1 MNNDQI
7 EKLLWSIA
15 LPGIAQLLNG
25 KYIKGIILIIL
36 EVIVNVKSN
45 LNLAIMFSF
54 HGDIVTA
61 IEKTNYQW
69 LMFYPCLYFFAMWD
83 AIKDAK
89 GRTSPFNFLP
99 FVIAAYFVTIGLI
112 YSSKIKIFGILL
124 GPVFLPIIFT
134 IPGMLIGF
142 LIFKIIKQN

>member
-15 LPGIAQLLNG
+15 LPGFAQLLNR
-25 KYIKGIILIIL
+25 KYIKGIIFIIF

-45 LNLAIMFSF
+45 FNSAIMFSF

-89 GRTSPFNFLP
+89 GKTPPFSFIP
-99 FVIAAYFVTIGLI
+99 FVFAAYFVTIGLI

-124 GPVFLPIIFT
+124 GPVFLPILFT
-134 IPGMLIGF
+134 IPGLFIGF
-142 LIFKIIKQN
+142 LILKI